1 MTHDPASASAV
12 GSGAGE
18 LPVVAAEGDLRRH
31 ILDPAAGLAAWLG
44 QRGQPAWR
52 AKAIR
57 RWLLG
62 RRATSFAEMTDLP
75 RDLRAQLDADFRIW
89 TTSVAVHQRADDG
102 TEKLLLALADGQRIE
117 CVLLREGGL
126 AGGEGDRRT
135 VCISSQVG
143 CAMGCVFCASGIDG
157 VVRNLTTGEIVEQ
170 LLRLALLLP
179 KGERLS
185 HIVVM
190 GMGEPLA
197 NLDRL
202 LPALAE
208 AQDSEG
214 LGISQRRIT
223 ISTVGL
229 PQAMDRLCAANPG
242 YHLAVSLHAAD
253 DDLRTRLVPV
263 NRAIGLADV
272 MAAADRYWATSGR
285 RLTFEYVLLG
295 GVNDSPEHAARL
307 TQLLGGRAALV
318 NVIPY
323 NAVAGMP
330 WKEPTA
336 SARERFLDVLRT
348 AGVNVQVRRRKG
360 ARIDAACGQLR
371 RLAAKTSSGEPS
383 QNPYGQEHAPED
395 APQPAEPLDRGGS
408 DRDGVFMMGRGKH
421 DGRSDDQR

>member
-1 MTHDPASASAV
+1 MAADPAPLTVVALPTAQQRHVLDPAS
-12 GSGAGE
+12 
-18 LPVVAAEGDLRRH
+18 
-31 ILDPAAGLAAWLG
+31 GLAAWLG

-52 AKAIR
+52 AAAIR
-57 RWLLG
+57 RWLHG
-62 RRATSFAEMTDLP
+62 RRAASFADMTDLP
-75 RDLRAQLDADFRIW
+75 RDLRTDLDADFRIW
-89 TTSVAVHQRADDG
+89 TTTIAVHQRADDG
-102 TEKLLLALADGQRIE
+102 TEKLLLQLADGQRIE
-117 CVLLREGGL
+117 CVLLRD
-126 AGGEGDRRT
+126 GDRRT

-157 VVRNLTTGEIVEQ
+157 VIRNLTTGEIVEQ
-170 LLRLALLLP
+170 LLRLAALLP
-179 KGERLS
+179 ADERLS

-208 AQDSEG
+208 AQDPQG

-223 ISTVGL
+223 VSTVGL
-229 PQAMDRLCAANPG
+229 PPGIDRLAAANPG

-263 NRAIGLADV
+263 NKAIGLADV
-272 MAAADRYWATSGR
+272 MAAADRYWETSGR

-295 GVNDSPEHAARL
+295 GVNDSPDHAADLARL
-307 TQLLGGRAALV
+307 MGHRAALV

-323 NAVAGMP
+323 NTVAGMP
-330 WKEPTA
+330 WKEPTQH
-336 SARERFLDVLRT
+336 ARERFLDVLRD

-371 RLAAKTSSGEPS
+371 RAAAQAT
-383 QNPYGQEHAPED
+383 
-395 APQPAEPLDRGGS
+395 
-408 DRDGVFMMGRGKH
+408 
-421 DGRSDDQR
+421 